1 MYSRLN
7 AAIVAGMGA
16 ILVLLQLSMAQGELT
31 ILQQKR
37 VHRHEGHA
45 QAALEAAA
53 YPLKLQGRAK
63 GNQWAS
69 MGGIKRYGTTMK
81 HL

>member
-45 QAALEAAA
+45 QAAQEPAA
-53 YPLKLQGRAK
+53 YKAAD
-63 GNQWAS
+63 AS
-69 MGGIKRYGTTMK
+69 GSD
-81 HL
+81 